1 MAVGAAVA
9 VGLADAVFPAGSS
22 AMISVSGAAVPLVLF
37 PVFPLAAGSLI
48 SVRSLPEVCSA
59 VDASSVVFCAGFTV
73 PEDAG
78 AGVCF
83 TSLPPLTAGA
93 ALSLGAAVG
102 FMVGT
107 AVCAGLELGL
117 GAVLA
122 AGLALALGAVLS
134 AGLALALGVAL
145 AAGLALGLGVALA
158 AVLALALGVALT
170 AGLALGL
177 GSPLGVGLALGAAS
191 FFLTHPVSIMADAKT
206 VSAKISAIA
215 ILLCFIFSPFT
226 RAVLHP

>member
-22 AMISVSGAAVPLVLF
+22 EMISVSGAAVPLVLF

-107 AVCAGLELGL
+107 AVCAGLALGL

-122 AGLALALGAVLS
+122 

-145 AAGLALGLGVALA
+145 AAGLALG
-158 AVLALALGVALT
+158 LGVALT

>member
-102 FMVGT
+102 FMVGA
-107 AVCAGLELGL
+107 AVCAGLALGL

-122 AGLALALGAVLS
+122 AGLALALGAALA

-145 AAGLALGLGVALA
+145 AAGLALA
-158 AVLALALGVALT
+158 
-170 AGLALGL
+170 L